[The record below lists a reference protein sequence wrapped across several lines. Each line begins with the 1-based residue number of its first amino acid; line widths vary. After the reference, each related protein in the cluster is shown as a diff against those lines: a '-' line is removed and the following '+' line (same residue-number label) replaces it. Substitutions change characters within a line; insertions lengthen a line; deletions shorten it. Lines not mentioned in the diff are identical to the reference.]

1 MIRTVVKPK
10 NKKVSIELPQ
20 HYVGKNVEIIAFTLD
35 DVSDT
40 ELEENVPI
48 HLASERVL
56 AKEWLSKEE
65 DAAWANL

>member
-10 NKKVSIELPQ
+10 HKKVSIELPQ
-20 HYVGKNVEIIAFTLD
+20 HYVGKNVEIIAFTVED
-35 DVSDT
+35 ISNT
-40 ELEENVPI
+40 EQESAPI

-56 AKEWLSKEE
+56 AKDWLTKEE